1 MINVF
6 LRFNKYK
13 VSQKTLV
20 GLFWET
26 YFGVIVKISKAF
38 SNV

>member
-6 LRFNKYK
+6 LCFNKYK

-20 GLFWET
+20 GFDKET
-26 YFGVIVKISKAF
+26 YFGVIVKISKAY
-38 SNV
+38 SSV

>member
-1 MINVF
+1 MIHVF

-20 GLFWET
+20 GKT
-26 YFGVIVKISKAF
+26 YFGVIVKISKAY
-38 SNV
+38 SSV